1 VSGLAL
7 LVIGFFGAAAATDIA
22 DRRIPNWIAA
32 GVAAGGLARL
42 AAELAVG
49 AGAGGAGLDLVL
61 ALTVFLGG
69 ALLFRLGLFGGG
81 DVKLMAAAA
90 LWLGAA
96 SVGSF
101 LFATALAGGALALLV
116 LAGRLVIREADVSE
130 RGGSL
135 PYGVAI
141 ATGGILATLGLV

>member
-1 VSGLAL
+1 MSGLAI

-32 GVAAGGLARL
+32 GVAVGGLARL
-42 AAELAVG
+42 AIELAVG
-49 AGAGGAGLDLVL
+49 TGPSGAGADL
-61 ALTVFLGG
+61 ALALAVFAAGVFL
-69 ALLFRLGLFGGG
+69 FRFGLFGGG

-130 RGGSL
+130 RGASL

-141 ATGGILATLGLV
+141 ATGGILATLGFI